1 MALLVDNLSHDGWI
15 CFVLVLIFFIGKLHK
30 HPVILD
36 PDLLYVK
43 WQVETRWERF
53 ACIPQIEF
61 IDTSLSICMEI

>member
-36 PDLLYVK
+36 LDLLYVK
-43 WQVETRWERF
+43 
-53 ACIPQIEF
+53 
-61 IDTSLSICMEI
+61 